1 MAPTRRL
8 FTIAGSILVIG
19 LIAYMVSFAYV
30 LRAGADDQRQ
40 ATDAIVVLGAAQ
52 YDGRPSPVLEA
63 RLDHA
68 LVLYQQGTA
77 PIIVLTGGVGTG
89 DTTSEAL
96 VGKRYLE
103 GHNIPPAAL
112 IVRPEGRSTVSS
124 MEAIDRWLEREGLE
138 TVTLVSDP
146 FHMARLRLEA
156 ERLDIIAYTS
166 PTRTSPIS
174 GSMRGEL
181 TYYAAEAFKVPV
193 AWIRSRR

>member
-1 MAPTRRL
+1 MVPLRRL
-8 FTIAGSILVIG
+8 LIVAGTILGVGLVGYI
-19 LIAYMVSFAYV
+19 VSFSYV
-30 LRAGADDQRQ
+30 VRAGTVDERHT
-40 ATDAIVVLGAAQ
+40 TDAIVVLGAAQ

-68 LVLYQQGTA
+68 LMLYQEGVA

-103 GHNIPPAAL
+103 GHHIPATAL
-112 IVRPEGRSTVSS
+112 VVRPEGRSTVSS
-124 MEAIDRWLEREGLE
+124 MEAIARWLERQGLE
-138 TVTLVSDP
+138 RITLVSDP

-156 ERLDIIAYTS
+156 ERLGIVAYTS

-174 GSMRGEL
+174 GSLRGEL
-181 TYYAAEAFKVPV
+181 PYYAAEAFKVPV
-193 AWIRSRR
+193 AWVRNWR

>member
-1 MAPTRRL
+1 MSPLRRQLTVAGIIL
-8 FTIAGSILVIG
+8 FICLV
-19 LIAYMVSFAYV
+19 AYIVSFTYV
-30 LRAGADDQRQ
+30 VRVGAADERK

-68 LVLYQQGTA
+68 LVLYQQGLA

-96 VGKRYLE
+96 VGKRYLA
-103 GHNIPPAAL
+103 GHHIPDSAL
-112 IVRPEGRSTVSS
+112 VVRPEGRSTVSS
-124 MEAIDRWLEREGLE
+124 MEAIARWLERQGLE
-138 TVTLVSDP
+138 RITLVSDP

-156 ERLDIIAYTS
+156 ERLDIEVYTS

-174 GSMRGEL
+174 GSLRGEL
-181 TYYAAEAFKVPV
+181 SYYAAEAFKVPV
-193 AWIRSRR
+193 AWVRSWR

>member
-1 MAPTRRL
+1 MRRL
-8 FTIAGSILVIG
+8 LIVAGTIFGVGLV
-19 LIAYMVSFAYV
+19 AYIVSFTYV
-30 LRAGADDQRQ
+30 VRAGADDERH

-52 YDGRPSPVLEA
+52 YDGRPSPVLES

-68 LVLYQQGTA
+68 LVLYQQGLA

-103 GHNIPPAAL
+103 SHHIPATAL
-112 IVRPEGRSTVSS
+112 VVRPEGRSTVSS
-124 MEAIDRWLEREGLE
+124 MEALDRWLQREGLE

-156 ERLDIIAYTS
+156 GRLDMVAYTS

-174 GSMRGEL
+174 ESLRGEL
-181 TYYAAEAFKVPV
+181 AYYAAEAFKVPV
-193 AWIRSRR
+193 AWVRSRR

>member
-1 MAPTRRL
+1 MRRL
-8 FTIAGSILVIG
+8 LIVAGTIFGVGLV
-19 LIAYMVSFAYV
+19 AYIVSFTYV
-30 LRAGADDQRQ
+30 VRAGADDERH

-52 YDGRPSPVLEA
+52 YDGRPSPVLES

-68 LVLYQQGTA
+68 LVLYQQGLA

-103 GHNIPPAAL
+103 SHHIPATAL
-112 IVRPEGRSTVSS
+112 VVRPEGRSTVSS
-124 MEAIDRWLEREGLE
+124 MEALNRWLQREGLE

-156 ERLDIIAYTS
+156 GRLDMVAYTS

-174 GSMRGEL
+174 ESLRGEL
-181 TYYAAEAFKVPV
+181 AYYAAEAFKVPV
-193 AWIRSRR
+193 AWVRSRR